1 MNLFQLEEAKKI
13 FDKGKPLVE
22 KAVAGFTRDRV
33 KSFITTAEFEIR
45 KAFGISDDISSKNFR
60 KKFMEIYD
68 EQNTKEE
75 EDEEGEEG

>member
-1 MNLFQLEEAKKI
+1 MSLLEEVKRV

-22 KAVAGFTRDRV
+22 EAFSGFTRSQV

-45 KAFGISDDISSKNFR
+45 KAFGISDDISSKDFR

-68 EQNTKEE
+68 EQNAEE
-75 EDEEGEEG
+75 EEAREE